1 MPSGPSAMT
10 VELTAAHDAEF
21 ARCGFVQCA
30 GVLPPPLLA
39 RASATIDRLYS
50 SEVRRPPTPPAARR

>member
-1 MPSGPSAMT
+1 MT

-50 SEVRRPPTPPAARR
+50 SEVRPPPPAPVVGRP

>member
-1 MPSGPSAMT
+1 MT

-50 SEVRRPPTPPAARR
+50 SEVRPHPPRR